1 MKIKLFDR
9 LLLTILTLIII
20 LLSLILLSVALQIIP
35 AADIADLLSEV
46 SYGWPAIILGVISL
60 VLFLAGI
67 RLLVAGYA
75 RNKPLSALLANTDL
89 GVIRIS
95 INTLDTLTQKAVRH
109 FKEVKEVK
117 SVVLADP
124 EGVRVQ
130 LKISVLPEVVMPELS
145 RNIQEKVKEYV
156 EALSGIQ
163 VREVQIYIDNLS
175 VEKQARV
182 D

>member
-75 RNKPLSALLANTDL
+75 RNKPLSSLANTDL
-89 GVIRIS
+89 GNPNIHKYI
-95 INTLDTLTQKAVRH
+95 DTLTQKLSGILR
-109 FKEVKEVK
+109 KEVK

-124 EGVRVQ
+124 EGAGSSPRLVFC
-130 LKISVLPEVVMPELS
+130 LKS
-145 RNIQEKVKEYV
+145 
-156 EALSGIQ
+156 
-163 VREVQIYIDNLS
+163 
-175 VEKQARV
+175 
-182 D
+182 